1 MGDKKDLE
9 GGDLGIMQRQPVS
22 LPTLPKALTLEEKKF
37 LLAVERGDMANVRR
51 ILQTAHR
58 KKHIDVNCMDS
69 LGRGALTLSIEGEN
83 LEMVELLVVMGV
95 ATKDALLQAINAE
108 FVEAVELLLEHEELI
123 HRHPEPYSWQR
134 VDSNTSTFTPD
145 ITPLMLAA
153 HKNNYEIIKIL
164 LDRGATLPDPHD
176 IRCGCDNCIRDST
189 DDSLRHSQAR
199 LNAYKAL
206 ASPSLIALSATDPI
220 LTAFQLSWELRTL
233 AFAEQE
239 SKAEYLE
246 LRRQAQKFAVD
257 LLDQSRSSQE
267 LAIILNHD
275 PEEPPFEEGEHMK
288 LARLELAIDFKQ
300 KKFVA
305 HPNIQQLLAT
315 IWYEGVPGFRRKSTF
330 EKIMIICRVALLF
343 PFYCTMY
350 MIAPNCSTGR
360 LMRKPFMKF
369 LIHASSYLFFLLIL
383 ILVSQRAEDKI
394 VQMFG
399 PEWMVQ
405 DLEKEMRKQ
414 RGNGPTYLEMVIVV
428 YVLGFIWEET
438 HEIYVQGI
446 RCYLRNMWNFIDF
459 TRNSLYAAVFVLRFA
474 AYLQQSA
481 EIRRNPETR
490 FIPRE
495 KWDDFDPQLIA
506 EGLFAAANIF
516 SALKLVHLFSI
527 NPHLG
532 PLQISLGRMVIDI
545 VKFFFIYTLVL
556 FAFACGL
563 NQLLW
568 YFADLEKRKC
578 YVLPGGFPDW
588 DNAGDSCMKWRSFGN
603 VFEASQSLFWA
614 SFGMVGLENFE
625 LAGIKSY
632 TRFWGLLMF
641 GSYSVINVIV
651 LLNLLIAMM
660 SNSYAMIDEHSD
672 VEWKFARTRLWMS
685 YFEESATLPPP
696 FNIFPTPKIVM
707 KLFGMRK
714 KNQPDKIK
722 EQKAIDDVRY
732 TAVMRA
738 LVWRYVSA
746 MHRRMDDDPVTE
758 DDINELKGD
767 VSSLRYELLEVFEK
781 NGMDVSFTDRKEKT
795 VLAKR
800 MKVWER
806 RLMKDFQVTP
816 VSLEE
821 DGRPVHEDS
830 LARFRRIAK
839 MAAAAASGSKWDQT
853 LAATGISSQIGR
865 CRTRQSFKNQQ
876 NLQRAIDQA
885 RRLVMHSPMP
895 GSRASSPVEMPQP
908 SGHSI
913 LELIKDISSE
923 IKEQNPNSLNVP
935 RSPWREPGPSGSV
948 PVVRLLTPNGLQS
961 RTISP
966 IPRSSS
972 PTPSKVSTT
981 SVFIRDRSPS
991 PYQRAIS
998 PTGSDRF
1005 QPEPSPLR
1013 AKRVPGG
1020 GSPPRV
1026 VKKKPPVPPVPG
1038 EKNATEVRSQ
1048 DKSRDTIAVARP
1060 TALDIK
1066 ASKDGLP
1073 PPPYTKSKPSLEAGS
1088 SGSKPIPAPRSRSPS
1103 PQPGSV
1109 QITNANSS
1117 KLLSSSST
1125 ELLIPPTSP
1134 EVLPPGQKLE
1144 DVNTIKRHPKTGWL

>member
-9 GGDLGIMQRQPVS
+9 GGDPGIMQRQPVS

-123 HRHPEPYSWQR
+123 HRHPEPY
-134 VDSNTSTFTPD
+134 
-145 ITPLMLAA
+145 
-153 HKNNYEIIKIL
+153 
-164 LDRGATLPDPHD
+164 
-176 IRCGCDNCIRDST
+176 
-189 DDSLRHSQAR
+189 
-199 LNAYKAL
+199 
-206 ASPSLIALSATDPI
+206 
-220 LTAFQLSWELRTL
+220 
-233 AFAEQE
+233 E

-257 LLDQSRSSQE
+257 LLDQS
-267 LAIILNHD
+267 
-275 PEEPPFEEGEHMK
+275 
-288 LARLELAIDFKQ
+288 
-300 KKFVA
+300 
-305 HPNIQQLLAT
+305 
-315 IWYEGVPGFRRKSTF
+315 
-330 EKIMIICRVALLF
+330 
-343 PFYCTMY
+343 
-350 MIAPNCSTGR
+350 
-360 LMRKPFMKF
+360 
-369 LIHASSYLFFLLIL
+369 LIL

-399 PEWMVQ
+399 PGWMVQ

-428 YVLGFIWEET
+428 YVLG
-438 HEIYVQGI
+438 
-446 RCYLRNMWNFIDF
+446 
-459 TRNSLYAAVFVLRFA
+459 
-474 AYLQQSA
+474 
-481 EIRRNPETR
+481 
-490 FIPRE
+490 
-495 KWDDFDPQLIA
+495 
-506 EGLFAAANIF
+506 
-516 SALKLVHLFSI
+516 
-527 NPHLG
+527 
-532 PLQISLGRMVIDI
+532 
-545 VKFFFIYTLVL
+545 
-556 FAFACGL
+556 L

-578 YVLPGGFPDW
+578 YVLPGGLPDW
-588 DNAGDSCMKWRSFGN
+588 DNAGDSCMKWRSFGKGPKFTLSEWKLSN
-603 VFEASQSLFWA
+603 DQRCRNTEDQQQLADRVLGECERIREETAERAAIMKATSDRRIEERIGDVEFNKQELQLQRKEICFELEALGVYKTRLEDCLASLQTNALNICRKCVMLRDGRIGIDLVVDEVENALQREITTILGGQSLLKRALEQLCEQMRRLRSTRYLLDRDLQYKQAAIDLDKGSLSLKSTDLCLSIYEGYTSLDPANISAEEYNAYSAKNIQQAAREVTNSRPIKIIIDTLLKQVIDDLWVAYNKCNHEFKERIEDTKKTKGKLEDMHRETTQKIVEMQNNILELQKALSAKEGNVALAHTRLGRRAQRVGAELVKDPPGQALYYECEMLRHSTEQLQQMLHEATASLRYLLQTQIQLEEDINVKMNTLKIDEVDCMTLRTTMDFHSVFEASQSLFWA

-696 FNIFPTPKIVM
+696 FNIFPTPKIMM

-714 KNQPDKIK
+714 KNQPDKI
-722 EQKAIDDVRY
+722 
-732 TAVMRA
+732 
-738 LVWRYVSA
+738 
-746 MHRRMDDDPVTE
+746 
-758 DDINELKGD
+758 KGD

-972 PTPSKVSTT
+972 PTPSKV
-981 SVFIRDRSPS
+981 F
-991 PYQRAIS
+991 
-998 PTGSDRF
+998 F
-1005 QPEPSPLR
+1005 
-1013 AKRVPGG
+1013 
-1020 GSPPRV
+1020 
-1026 VKKKPPVPPVPG
+1026 
-1038 EKNATEVRSQ
+1038 
-1048 DKSRDTIAVARP
+1048 
-1060 TALDIK
+1060 
-1066 ASKDGLP
+1066 
-1073 PPPYTKSKPSLEAGS
+1073 
-1088 SGSKPIPAPRSRSPS
+1088 
-1103 PQPGSV
+1103 
-1109 QITNANSS
+1109 
-1117 KLLSSSST
+1117 
-1125 ELLIPPTSP
+1125 LLI
-1134 EVLPPGQKLE
+1134 L
-1144 DVNTIKRHPKTGWL
+1144 